1 MTDLIKPMAE
11 FSVEGPLKS
20 ISFDI
25 GSYNVVISE
34 SIVVQWIVMLL
45 LGIVFFILGR
55 NLKVRSTSRRQMA
68 AEYLV
73 NFFNNMVRDTMGE
86 KYRKYT
92 PYIGGLFCF
101 SILSSLMGLFGFRCP
116 TSDLSVIAAWGITT
130 FVLTLRNKLK
140 TGGIKGY
147 LKGFIEPMPFML
159 PFNIIGDIANPVSQT
174 LRHFANILAGSVIGG
189 LIYFALGQ
197 VANGLASIGVPAV
210 CSLYFDLFSAFI
222 QAYIFCTLTMAYVSM
237 AECGDD

>member
-34 SIVVQWIVMLL
+34 SIVVQWIVMLV

-159 PFNIIGDIANPVSQT
+159 PFNIIGDIANPVST
-174 LRHFANILAGSVIGG
+174 DTASLCKYPCRLCNRRTYLLCFRTGRKRPCIYRRTRRMLAV
-189 LIYFALGQ
+189 L
-197 VANGLASIGVPAV
+197 
-210 CSLYFDLFSAFI
+210 
-222 QAYIFCTLTMAYVSM
+222 
-237 AECGDD
+237 

>member
-34 SIVVQWIVMLL
+34 SIVVQWIVMLV

-86 KYRKYT
+86 KYRKY
-92 PYIGGLFCF
+92 GLCC
-101 SILSSLMGLFGFRCP
+101 ILCILLVKHRRIIVKEYMYSGK
-116 TSDLSVIAAWGITT
+116 
-130 FVLTLRNKLK
+130 LRW
-140 TGGIKGY
+140 
-147 LKGFIEPMPFML
+147 
-159 PFNIIGDIANPVSQT
+159 
-174 LRHFANILAGSVIGG
+174 H
-189 LIYFALGQ
+189 
-197 VANGLASIGVPAV
+197 
-210 CSLYFDLFSAFI
+210 
-222 QAYIFCTLTMAYVSM
+222 
-237 AECGDD
+237 

>member
-34 SIVVQWIVMLL
+34 SIGVQWIVMLV

-86 KYRKYT
+86 KYRRT
-92 PYIGGLFCF
+92 FLLLDSFEPYG
-101 SILSSLMGLFGFRCP
+101 SFRLQM
-116 TSDLSVIAAWGITT
+116 SDLGP
-130 FVLTLRNKLK
+130 FRNSRM
-140 TGGIKGY
+140 GHH
-147 LKGFIEPMPFML
+147 
-159 PFNIIGDIANPVSQT
+159 DIRSDAQEQAENRRYQ
-174 LRHFANILAGSVIGG
+174 G
-189 LIYFALGQ
+189 L
-197 VANGLASIGVPAV
+197 S
-210 CSLYFDLFSAFI
+210 
-222 QAYIFCTLTMAYVSM
+222 
-237 AECGDD
+237 

>member
-34 SIVVQWIVMLL
+34 SIVVQWIVMLV

-92 PYIGGLFCF
+92 PYIGGPFRN
-101 SILSSLMGLFGFRCP
+101 SRMGHHDIRSDAQEQAENRWYQGLSQGLHRAYAFY
-116 TSDLSVIAAWGITT
+116 A
-130 FVLTLRNKLK
+130 
-140 TGGIKGY
+140 
-147 LKGFIEPMPFML
+147 
-159 PFNIIGDIANPVSQT
+159 PVQYN
-174 LRHFANILAGSVIGG
+174 R
-189 LIYFALGQ
+189 
-197 VANGLASIGVPAV
+197 
-210 CSLYFDLFSAFI
+210 
-222 QAYIFCTLTMAYVSM
+222 
-237 AECGDD
+237 

>member
-34 SIVVQWIVMLL
+34 SIVVQWIVMLV

-92 PYIGGLFCF
+92 PSQGRLPG
-101 SILSSLMGLFGFRCP
+101 SLPDSFEPYGSFRLQM
-116 TSDLSVIAAWGITT
+116 SDLGP
-130 FVLTLRNKLK
+130 FRNSRM
-140 TGGIKGY
+140 GHH
-147 LKGFIEPMPFML
+147 
-159 PFNIIGDIANPVSQT
+159 DIRSDAQEQAENRWYQGLSQGLHRAYAFYAPVQYN
-174 LRHFANILAGSVIGG
+174 R
-189 LIYFALGQ
+189 
-197 VANGLASIGVPAV
+197 
-210 CSLYFDLFSAFI
+210 
-222 QAYIFCTLTMAYVSM
+222 
-237 AECGDD
+237 

>member
-34 SIVVQWIVMLL
+34 SIVVQWIVMLV

-92 PYIGGLFCF
+92 PLYRRTFLLLDSFEPYG
-101 SILSSLMGLFGFRCP
+101 SFRLQM
-116 TSDLSVIAAWGITT
+116 SDLGP
-130 FVLTLRNKLK
+130 FRNSRM
-140 TGGIKGY
+140 GHH
-147 LKGFIEPMPFML
+147 
-159 PFNIIGDIANPVSQT
+159 DIRSDAQEQAENRRYQGLSQGLHRAYAFYAPVQYN
-174 LRHFANILAGSVIGG
+174 R
-189 LIYFALGQ
+189 
-197 VANGLASIGVPAV
+197 
-210 CSLYFDLFSAFI
+210 
-222 QAYIFCTLTMAYVSM
+222 
-237 AECGDD
+237 

>member
-34 SIVVQWIVMLL
+34 SIVVQWIVMLV

-116 TSDLSVIAAWGITT
+116 TSRNSRMGHHDIRSDAQEQAENRRYQGLSQGLHRAYA
-130 FVLTLRNKLK
+130 F
-140 TGGIKGY
+140 Y
-147 LKGFIEPMPFML
+147 
-159 PFNIIGDIANPVSQT
+159 APVQYN
-174 LRHFANILAGSVIGG
+174 R
-189 LIYFALGQ
+189 
-197 VANGLASIGVPAV
+197 
-210 CSLYFDLFSAFI
+210 
-222 QAYIFCTLTMAYVSM
+222 
-237 AECGDD
+237 

>member
-34 SIVVQWIVMLL
+34 SIVVQWIVMLV

-86 KYRKYT
+86 NTEIHPLYRRSFLLLDSFE
-92 PYIGGLFCF
+92 PYG
-101 SILSSLMGLFGFRCP
+101 SFRLQM
-116 TSDLSVIAAWGITT
+116 SDLGP
-130 FVLTLRNKLK
+130 FRNSRM
-140 TGGIKGY
+140 GHH
-147 LKGFIEPMPFML
+147 
-159 PFNIIGDIANPVSQT
+159 DIRSDAQEQAENRRYQGLSQGLHRAYAFYAPVQYN
-174 LRHFANILAGSVIGG
+174 R
-189 LIYFALGQ
+189 
-197 VANGLASIGVPAV
+197 
-210 CSLYFDLFSAFI
+210 
-222 QAYIFCTLTMAYVSM
+222 
-237 AECGDD
+237 

>member
-34 SIVVQWIVMLL
+34 SIVVQWIVMLV

-86 KYRKYT
+86 KIQKIYP

-101 SILSSLMGLFGFRCP
+101 SILSSLMGLFRLQM
-116 TSDLSVIAAWGITT
+116 SDLGP
-130 FVLTLRNKLK
+130 FRNSRM
-140 TGGIKGY
+140 GHH
-147 LKGFIEPMPFML
+147 
-159 PFNIIGDIANPVSQT
+159 DIRSDAQEQAENRRYQGLSQGLHRAYAFHAPVQYN
-174 LRHFANILAGSVIGG
+174 R
-189 LIYFALGQ
+189 
-197 VANGLASIGVPAV
+197 
-210 CSLYFDLFSAFI
+210 
-222 QAYIFCTLTMAYVSM
+222 
-237 AECGDD
+237 

>member
-34 SIVVQWIVMLL
+34 SIVVQWIVMLV

-86 KYRKYT
+86 KYRKYE
-92 PYIGGLFCF
+92 GGKSRGRDHKEHR
-101 SILSSLMGLFGFRCP
+101 SIEK
-116 TSDLSVIAAWGITT
+116 GIPGHREGADGRRIQRGQYCSRHLPSMRETAKNQ
-130 FVLTLRNKLK
+130 RKE
-140 TGGIKGY
+140 Y
-147 LKGFIEPMPFML
+147 LLQRL
-159 PFNIIGDIANPVSQT
+159 PGRMQIYN
-174 LRHFANILAGSVIGG
+174 LAGDQWQEI
-189 LIYFALGQ
+189 
-197 VANGLASIGVPAV
+197 
-210 CSLYFDLFSAFI
+210 DR
-222 QAYIFCTLTMAYVSM
+222 
-237 AECGDD
+237 

>member
-34 SIVVQWIVMLL
+34 SIVVQWIVMLV

-86 KYRKYT
+86 
-92 PYIGGLFCF
+92 
-101 SILSSLMGLFGFRCP
+101 
-116 TSDLSVIAAWGITT
+116 
-130 FVLTLRNKLK
+130 
-140 TGGIKGY
+140 
-147 LKGFIEPMPFML
+147 
-159 PFNIIGDIANPVSQT
+159 
-174 LRHFANILAGSVIGG
+174 
-189 LIYFALGQ
+189 
-197 VANGLASIGVPAV
+197 
-210 CSLYFDLFSAFI
+210 
-222 QAYIFCTLTMAYVSM
+222 
-237 AECGDD
+237 